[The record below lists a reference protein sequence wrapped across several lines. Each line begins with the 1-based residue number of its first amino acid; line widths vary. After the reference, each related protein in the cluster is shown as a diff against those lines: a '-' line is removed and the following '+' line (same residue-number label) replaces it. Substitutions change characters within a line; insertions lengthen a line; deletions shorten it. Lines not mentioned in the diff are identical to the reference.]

1 MKKTV
6 ATLVLLTALLAACGA
21 DTAKNIDGPWLGQLF
36 YPDATPAANFSATLK
51 QESGSAVDVSG
62 FVLDGPSCFS
72 PPLTSSAMFSATG
85 SSGGFVIG
93 TFTMTVSTAFPG
105 REQCTYSERNAHLW
119 SFRRSGNYES
129 NPRQHF
135 RYLGDDGPNGM
146 HRPWNS
152 HHEALSIYVGP
163 DVHHSLSRRKS
174 SKNEG

>member
-36 YPDATPAANFSATLK
+36 YPDATPAGSFSATLK

-105 REQCTYSERNAHLW
+105 PNNVLTVSGTRTSGASGGPGITSPTPGSISGTWEMTGQTGCTGHGILIMKPSA
-119 SFRRSGNYES
+119 ST
-129 NPRQHF
+129 
-135 RYLGDDGPNGM
+135 
-146 HRPWNS
+146 
-152 HHEALSIYVGP
+152 
-163 DVHHSLSRRKS
+163 
-174 SKNEG
+174 